1 MLSIWRIDAAARSLQ
16 RRRRRYLVGKKAK
29 ERRLQKEADHAARR
43 SSLGTSQRLVTSVNR
58 SSRTATAHASDSI
71 AADEM
76 KCILCKEPTTPSEP
90 EEHIVEEGFIG
101 HVEFLIESSGGL
113 VSTDHL
119 TLRNGEVCGRC
130 NNAVAP
136 LGEHLQKQ
144 LGVYKVLFNAIGT
157 KSGKSAKF
165 ERPGFYMYREGGH
178 VHMVING
185 EPHSITAPDGHVV
198 QPAKNHPEGIQS
210 TGFEHEGGLARTGF
224 NQPMRFNKK
233 FSRALHK
240 IAFELLCHR
249 LGRNHVLDS
258 RYDPLREY
266 VLRGRGSRAIAMATK
281 AEIGPHV
288 QPKIHLVA
296 VPERD
301 AWICE
306 LGLGMTFIV
315 DLSPDNFV
323 AQAADP
329 EMLERAGMRLWWDD
343 QARRTSAA

>member
-1 MLSIWRIDAAARSLQ
+1 M
-16 RRRRRYLVGKKAK
+16 GKMAK
-29 ERRLQKEADHAARR
+29 QRRLQKEADRAARR
-43 SSLGTSQRLVTSVNR
+43 SGLPTSERLLSGVDRPSR
-58 SSRTATAHASDSI
+58 SANDDVSNPIPAH
-71 AADEM
+71 EM
-76 KCILCKEPTTPSEP
+76 KCILCKEPTTSSEP
-90 EEHIVEEGFIG
+90 EEHIIEEGFVG
-101 HVEFLIESSGGL
+101 HVEFVIESSGGS

-144 LGVYKVLFNAIGT
+144 LGVYKVLFNSIGT

-165 ERPGFYMYREGGH
+165 ERPGFYMYREGDH
-178 VHMVING
+178 VHMVINA
-185 EPHSITAPDGHVV
+185 EPHPITAPDGHVV
-198 QPAKNHPEGIQS
+198 QPAKDHPEGIRS
-210 TGFEHEGGLARTGF
+210 TGFEHEGDLARTGF

-240 IAFELLCHR
+240 IAFELLCHQE
-249 LGRNHVLDS
+249 GRNHVLDS

-343 QARRTSAA
+343 QARRASAA